1 MSEDFSNPRV
11 FLDEDARLLGTR
23 HRPEPLPFW
32 QRVGKQK
39 YWLHL
44 SLFLIT
50 FTTTT
55 LAGAQWVGKNID
67 LMNFE
72 ILKKNFAFGL
82 PFSVTF
88 LLFLTCHEF
97 GHFFAAMY
105 HSVRASLPYYIPMPP
120 IPILLNIGTFG
131 ALIRTRERI
140 PDSTSLFDI
149 GVYGPI
155 CGFVIAFGVL
165 LYGFATLPP
174 IEYIYQIHPEYQT
187 LGYIPEVRGA
197 LFTGKNLLYWLLE
210 QAFHSPRIPP
220 MTEMY
225 HYPFLFAGWLG
236 CFVTA
241 LNLLPIG
248 QLDGG
253 HIIYAMFG
261 RKKHRLIA
269 RIFLGIIV
277 ALGLP
282 TFAEWMVG
290 IASLFANFHFDG
302 FGFPKWVYEISWA
315 SWIIWALILMRF
327 VKIDHP
333 PVYDEH
339 PLDTKRMVIGWI
351 SIIIFILCF
360 TPVPFAQLP

>member
-1 MSEDFSNPRV
+1 MSDNFLNSRLL
-11 FLDEDARLLGTR
+11 LDENGRLLAAR
-23 HRPEPLPFW
+23 NKDLPFW
-32 QRVGKQK
+32 QRVGEQK

-44 SLFLIT
+44 ALFLIT

-67 LMNFE
+67 ITNFE
-72 ILKKNFAFGL
+72 ILKKNFAYGL
-82 PFSVTF
+82 PFSATF

-105 HSVRASLPYYIPMPP
+105 HCVRASLPYYIPMPP

-155 CGFVIAFGVL
+155 SGFVIAFFVL

-210 QAFHSPRIPP
+210 RAFDSPRIPP

-269 RIFLGIIV
+269 RVFLGIIIV
-277 ALGLP
+277 LGLP
-282 TFAEWMVG
+282 TFAEWIVG
-290 IASLFANFHFDG
+290 IASLFGNFHFEG
-302 FGFPKWVYEISWA
+302 FGFPKWVYEVSWA
-315 SWIIWALILMRF
+315 SWIIWAIILARF

-339 PLDTKRMVIGWI
+339 PLDSKRMIIGWI
-351 SIIIFILCF
+351 SIAIFILCF
-360 TPVPFAQLP
+360 TPVPFSQLP